1 MITKLACEPASYFCD
16 ESGQVHRVD
25 AHLDVRGLIC
35 PAPALESL
43 KATAALRPGQVL
55 EITGDWLE
63 SKFEVPAA
71 VLRPGYSILAILEDD
86 GSDLWKIYVR
96 RDH

>member
-1 MITKLACEPASYFCD
+1 MNITAAISEM
-16 ESGQVHRVD
+16 VHDDDGRAHPID

-43 KATAALRPGQVL
+43 QATAALKPGQVL

-63 SKFEVPAA
+63 SKFEVPSA
-71 VLRPGYSILAILEDD
+71 VLRTGFVILAIHEDD
-86 GSDLWKIYVR
+86 GSDLWKIFVKR
-96 RDH
+96 ER

>member
-1 MITKLACEPASYFCD
+1 MKLTAEPLQTFCD
-16 ESGQVHRVD
+16 DTGQAYHVD

-43 KATAALRPGQVL
+43 KATAALLPGQVL
-55 EITGDWLE
+55 EIVGDWLE

-71 VLRPGYSILAILEDD
+71 ILRPGFSILAILEDED
-86 GSDLWKIYVR
+86 SDLWKIYVR
-96 RDH
+96 RDY

>member
-1 MITKLACEPASYFCD
+1 MKLTAEPALAIAD
-16 ESGQVHRVD
+16 EQGQVYQVD

-55 EITGDWLE
+55 EIVGDWLE

-71 VLRPGYSILAILEDD
+71 ILRPGFTILAILEDD

>member
-1 MITKLACEPASYFCD
+1 MPLSAEPQQTICD
-16 ESGQVHRVD
+16 ELGQVYRID

-55 EITGDWLE
+55 EIVGDWLE

-71 VLRPGYSILAILEDD
+71 ILRPGFSILAILEDEH
-86 GSDLWKIYVR
+86 SDLWKIYVR
-96 RDH
+96 RDA

>member
-1 MITKLACEPASYFCD
+1 MKLAAEPVETICD
-16 ESGQVHRVD
+16 ETGCVHRVD

-55 EITGDWLE
+55 EIIGDWVE

-71 VLRPGYSILAILEDD
+71 ILRPGFSILAVLEDD
-86 GSDLWKIYVR
+86 DSDLWKIYVR
-96 RDH
+96 RDY

>member
-1 MITKLACEPASYFCD
+1 MRLTAEPAQTICD
-16 ESGQVHRVD
+16 DTGQTYVVD

-43 KATAALRPGQVL
+43 KATMALRPGQVL
-55 EITGDWLE
+55 EIVGDWVE

-71 VLRPGYSILAILEDD
+71 ILRPGFSILAILEDEE
-86 GSDLWKIYVR
+86 SDLWKIYVR